1 MKIDLTGKKAI
12 VCGGSRGI
20 GKAIALGFA
29 AAGGDVSI
37 CARDPKALE
46 ETKGRDRQARPQGPC
61 RQRRSRQGR
70 RRARLCARRRRR
82 LGGVDFL
89 VNNASAFGSSDDDKG
104 WGANL
109 AVDMMAIVHA
119 TQEAYPAL
127 KQVQGSVVNI
137 SSIAAFHPAARQPPY
152 GAIKAA
158 VVHYTVT
165 QAALYAKDRVRV
177 NCIAPGSIE
186 FPGGVWDRRKT
197 SDPKL
202 YNATLASIPFG
213 RMGYA
218 EEVANVALFL
228 ASPLASW
235 VTGQIHLRGGRAGVV
250 AARRYRGSIAT
261 FASVAKVGERS
272 MRTLGNILWHFPFFG
287 FLTAAFYWLLG
298 LLLTI
303 LILPA
308 PIGLGLME
316 FGKFLLAPFGQAMV
330 SKTELKVEQNPAWQA
345 YSTIIMILYIPFGLV
360 FVVLN
365 AIQVFLFCLSIIG
378 IPVALVIAKSL
389 GTVLNPVNKICVSSA
404 VADELVRRKASAEV
418 AKYVGQ

>member
-1 MKIDLTGKKAI
+1 MKIDFTGKKAI

-29 AAGGDVSI
+29 ACGGDVSI

-46 ETKGRDRQARPQGPC
+46 ETRAEI
-61 RQRRSRQGR
+61 
-70 RRARLCARRRRR
+70 ARLGRKAHAASADLADGDKVRGYVRDAVAS

-89 VNNASAFGSSDDDKG
+89 VNNASAFGASDDDKG

-127 KQVQGSVVNI
+127 KQAEGSVVNI

-197 SDPKL
+197 ADPKL

-213 RMGYA
+213 RMGHA
-218 EEVANVALFL
+218 EEIANVALFL

-235 VTGQIHLRGGRAGVV
+235 VTGQTI
-250 AARRYRGSIAT
+250 
-261 FASVAKVGERS
+261 SVAG
-272 MRTLGNILWHFPFFG
+272 GQ
-287 FLTAAFYWLLG
+287 G
-298 LLLTI
+298 L
-303 LILPA
+303 
-308 PIGLGLME
+308 
-316 FGKFLLAPFGQAMV
+316 
-330 SKTELKVEQNPAWQA
+330 
-345 YSTIIMILYIPFGLV
+345 
-360 FVVLN
+360 
-365 AIQVFLFCLSIIG
+365 
-378 IPVALVIAKSL
+378 
-389 GTVLNPVNKICVSSA
+389 
-404 VADELVRRKASAEV
+404 
-418 AKYVGQ
+418 